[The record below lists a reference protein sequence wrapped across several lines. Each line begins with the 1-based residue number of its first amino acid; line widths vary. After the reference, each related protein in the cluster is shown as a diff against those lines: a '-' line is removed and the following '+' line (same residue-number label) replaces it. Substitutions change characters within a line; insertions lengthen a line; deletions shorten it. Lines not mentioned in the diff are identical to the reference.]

1 MLHVLKVNKKLKCSQ
16 IKNSDV
22 NNVKAAGLSS
32 IDYVAKDTTLKM
44 ADYLH
49 SILKS
54 TCEQTLIFTKLQFI
68 IQFHSL
74 AQWTIMQ

>member
-1 MLHVLKVNKKLKCSQ
+1 MLHVLEVNKKLKCSQ
-16 IKNSDV
+16 IKNNDV
-22 NNVKAAGLSS
+22 NNVKLVCVV
-32 IDYVAKDTTLKM
+32 INRQYVKDTSLKM